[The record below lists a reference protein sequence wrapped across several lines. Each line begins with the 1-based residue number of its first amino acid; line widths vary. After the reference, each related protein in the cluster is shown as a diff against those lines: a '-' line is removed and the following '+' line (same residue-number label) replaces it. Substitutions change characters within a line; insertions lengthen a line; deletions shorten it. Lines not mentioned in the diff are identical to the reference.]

1 MTEQRISTAIVVD
14 GDRVLMIRR
23 RRREGNLLWAF
34 PGGAVEA
41 GETPEQ
47 AAVREMSEEV
57 RLEVEAVCVLGERVH
72 PHTGRHMTYVACAP
86 VSGTAGVGDA
96 EEIAEIAWVRHGE
109 IDAFVPYGLF
119 GPVHAY
125 LDASLLH

>member
-57 RLEVEAVCVLGERVH
+57 GLEVEALCVLGERVH